1 MPVDRISRRGAV
13 STGFP
18 LEQAEMVA
26 RGIVEALRPHAE
38 RIEIAG
44 SIRRRRPQV
53 HDIDLVAIPRMT
65 SIGSMFAPRD
75 VRDTDFAHFFLRVL
89 SGEDVVGEKILRG
102 EVSLNV
108 AGLPPRIQVDCY
120 IATAETWATLL
131 LIRTG
136 SAEHNI
142 RLCQLAGR
150 LGGKLHADGS
160 GLELPGEY
168 NAVLQRQETNVF
180 YPQSE
185 EEIFARLGIA
195 YLPPELREQG
205 VTWQLTKSATEP
217 QGRSA

>member
-1 MPVDRISRRGAV
+1 MNCPVHLGAAASR
-13 STGFP
+13 TFP
-18 LEQAEMVA
+18 LAEAEAVA
-26 RGIVEALRPHAE
+26 RGILEALRPHAE

-53 HDIDLVAIPRMT
+53 HDIDIVAIAR
-65 SIGSMFAPRD
+65 
-75 VRDTDFAHFFLRVL
+75 RVSGRLLFGDSTLEESAFCEAALDL
-89 SGEDVVGEKILRG
+89 SDAGDGDQKLECVGDKIIRCIHG
-102 EVSLNV
+102 DS
-108 AGLPPRIQVDCY
+108 RISVDIY
-120 IATAETWATLL
+120 LAMPESWATLL

-142 RLCQLAGR
+142 RLCTRAR
-150 LGGKLHADGS
+150 ELGGKLHADGS

-185 EEIFARLGIA
+185 EEIFARGGIA
-195 YLPPELREQG
+195 YLPPSLREQG